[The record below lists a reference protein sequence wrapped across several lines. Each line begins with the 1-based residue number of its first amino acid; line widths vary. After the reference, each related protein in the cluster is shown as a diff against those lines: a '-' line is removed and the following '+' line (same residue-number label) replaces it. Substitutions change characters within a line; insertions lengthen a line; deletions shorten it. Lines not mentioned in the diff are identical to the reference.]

1 MKLTLQQIDSTG
13 LVRLAAEGDV
23 TVADA
28 NPINNPLVQVLGPQW
43 AQYKVALS
51 MAKSGFVDS
60 SAIGWLLNCQK
71 EFSKAGG
78 ILVIYSVPR
87 AVRQTL
93 DLLRLREALK
103 VVDDEAAAHAMIA
116 AQSNHNPTP

>member
-1 MKLTLQQIDSTG
+1 MKLTVQQIDGSG

-23 TVADA
+23 TILDA
-28 NPINNPLVQVLGPQW
+28 NPITNPLLQVLGPQW
-43 AQYKVALS
+43 ASYRVVLS
-51 MAKSGFVDS
+51 MAKCAFVDS

-71 EFSKAGG
+71 EFAKAGG
-78 ILVIYSVPR
+78 IMVIYAAPK

-116 AQSNHNPTP
+116 AQAQGAGAK